1 MPLLGN
7 TLPIL
12 RPPDRSTPA
21 IQTGWNEDLIR
32 NMHDVLGRL
41 SQQLTAQTFGGL
53 PTGSSRPA
61 SVKANV
67 FWLDNTTAAAPI
79 VKLFDGTDDITV
91 MTFAYS
97 GNTVTWNGLL
107 NIVND
112 TSPQLGGNLDLNS
125 NVITG
130 LEIGTDVQ
138 AFDATLTSLA
148 AVAGVSGD
156 ILYASGTDVWARL
169 AKDTDGMFLKQVS
182 GIPAWRASGITR
194 YSAIVTTSGTAHG
207 FTSIP
212 AGTNRITM
220 MLDGVS
226 LSSGG
231 HLQVELGD
239 AGGYETSGYLNSSS
253 SGTSSNGDTE
263 AFRVIDI
270 AASGNTTSGNI
281 VGTRVDGNQWA
292 MSGVLMDAAGSVVDI
307 SAGSKTLSA
316 ELDRIQLVNDGA
328 DTFDAGKINI
338 ITEI

>member
-130 LEIGTDVQ
+130 LEIGTDIQ
-138 AFDATLTSLA
+138 ALDATLTSLA
-148 AVAGVSGD
+148 AVAGVAGD

-207 FTSIP
+207 YTSIP

-220 MLDGVS
+220 MLADVS
-226 LSSGG
+226 LSSTAHMQIRIGD
-231 HLQVELGD
+231 VE
-239 AGGYETSGYLNSSS
+239 GYETSEYLNAVS
-253 SGTSSNGDTE
+253 SGTSSTGDTE
-263 AFRVIDI
+263 AFRIIDI
-270 AASGNTTSGNI
+270 AAENNRVSGNA
-281 VGTRVDGNQWA
+281 VLTRLDGNLWTL
-292 MSGVLMDAAGSVVDI
+292 SGALMNAANSVVDL

-316 ELDRIQLVNDGA
+316 ELDRIQLINDGS
-328 DTFDAGKINI
+328 DTFDTGKIGL

>member
-79 VKLFDGTDDITV
+79 VKLYDGTDDITV

-125 NVITG
+125 KVITG

-138 AFDATLTSLA
+138 ALDAILTSLA
-148 AVAGVSGD
+148 AGDLIAASFIVKTADETVNNSTTFQNDNHLAFAMAANITYLVDTILLISAANNLPNFKFKWVIPASCTIFWGNIHSLSWIGASLFLTESDNVITDSLVGVSGMA
-156 ILYASGTDVWARL
+156 I
-169 AKDTDGMFLKQVS
+169 
-182 GIPAWRASGITR
+182 RAVVRNG
-194 YSAIVTTSGTAHG
+194 AN
-207 FTSIP
+207 
-212 AGTNRITM
+212 AGN
-220 MLDGVS
+220 
-226 LSSGG
+226 
-231 HLQVELGD
+231 LQL
-239 AGGYETSGYLNSSS
+239 
-253 SGTSSNGDTE
+253 
-263 AFRVIDI
+263 
-270 AASGNTTSGNI
+270 
-281 VGTRVDGNQWA
+281 QWA
-292 MSGVLMDAAGSVVDI
+292 QNSAHASDSKVLKHSHMSIRKL
-307 SAGSKTLSA
+307 
-316 ELDRIQLVNDGA
+316 GA
-328 DTFDAGKINI
+328 T
-338 ITEI
+338 